1 MRKILIAN
9 PKGGS
14 GKSTLAAHL
23 AAWFAWQ
30 EDQVLLGDTDRQQSL
45 AHWLALRPPALPRIH
60 GWEVHPGEPARPP
73 RGTQVAILDTPAGLH
88 GKKLKALLEMVDQVI
103 VPLQTGAFDFW
114 ASGEFFEAL
123 AESRAVRRE
132 QIRVAAVGMRV
143 NPRSSNGRE
152 LIPFLEAHDI
162 PLLTQLRDAT
172 VYRDTVARGMT
183 LFDLSPARTRL
194 DREQWQPLL
203 DWVTAPRR

>member
-1 MRKILIAN
+1 MRRILVAN

-23 AAWFAWQ
+23 ASWFAWQ

-45 AHWLALRPPALPRIH
+45 AHWLKTRPKALPQIR
-60 GWEVHPGEPARPP
+60 GWEVSPGEPARPP

-88 GKKLKALLEMVDQVI
+88 GKSLKALLGMVDQVI

-114 ASGEFFEAL
+114 ASGEFFDIL
-123 AESRAVRRE
+123 AESKVVRRE
-132 QIRVAAVGMRV
+132 QIRIAAVGMRV
-143 NPRSSNGRE
+143 NPRTSNGRE
-152 LIPFLEAHDI
+152 LIPFLARYDI
-162 PLLTQLRDAT
+162 PLVAQLRDAI
-172 VYRDTVARGMT
+172 VYRDTIARGMT
-183 LFDLSPARTRL
+183 LFDLSHGRTQL

-203 DWVTAPRR
+203 EWVTAARQ